1 MAGRAGVQARRGML
15 PSPPMNPRTVF
26 RLAPC
31 LIVLAFAACA
41 TDAPAPLPPPVEAQ
55 ASVPESSPEPL
66 PEPIVEPSVEPAG
79 PQLLAPVPAPP
90 EQRPEAP
97 ADVTDPAIPRQQRLD
112 NFVDYAVRTHGV
124 DAARVRS
131 VLAQAQ
137 VRQSILEA
145 MSRPAERTRTWA
157 EYRPIFLNDARIRG
171 GRSFYATH
179 REALDRVAAESGV
192 PAEYIVAIIGVE
204 TSYGGFTGNHRI
216 LDAIYTLAF
225 DHAPRAPFFA
235 AELGHLFALERDEPT
250 LDITALRGSYAGA
263 MGLGQFMPSSY
274 RLWAKDGDG
283 DGHRNLID
291 NLDDVFASIANYFVA
306 FGWERGGPVVA
317 RATRD
322 PGADDFK
329 PESVDPV
336 YPLAMLAE
344 RGYRPQQGEPVAE
357 GATLLS
363 FEGSAGPEHWLGYR
377 NFFVIT
383 RYNRSPMYAMAVH
396 QLAQEIAAGSG
407 GAGR

>member
-1 MAGRAGVQARRGML
+1 MKTRAI
-15 PSPPMNPRTVF
+15 F

-31 LIVLAFAACA
+31 LIAFAFAACA
-41 TDAPAPLPPPVEAQ
+41 TEAPAPLPPA
-55 ASVPESSPEPL
+55 AAGADTATPL
-66 PEPIVEPSVEPAG
+66 PEPVAEPAG
-79 PQLLAPVPAPP
+79 PAPLAPVPPPP
-90 EQRPEAP
+90 EERPEAP
-97 ADVTDPAIPRQQRLD
+97 ASVTDPAIPRQQRVE
-112 NFVDYAVRTHGV
+112 NFVEYAVATHGV
-124 DAARVRS
+124 DADRVRQ

-137 VRQSILEA
+137 VRQGILDA

-171 GRSFYATH
+171 GREFYARH
-179 REALDRVAAESGV
+179 RAALDRVAADTGV

-204 TSYGGFTGNHRI
+204 TSYGGFTGNNRI
-216 LDAIYTLAF
+216 LDALYTLAF
-225 DHAPRAPFFA
+225 DHPPRAPFFA
-235 AELGHLFALERDEPT
+235 AELAHLFALERDEPT
-250 LDITALRGSYAGA
+250 LDLPALRGSYAGA

-291 NLDDVFASIANYFVA
+291 NLDDVFASIANYFVVH
-306 FGWERGGPVVA
+306 GWERGGPVVA
-317 RATRD
+317 RASRE
-322 PGADDFK
+322 PGAADFK
-329 PESVDPV
+329 PETVDPV
-336 YPLAMLAE
+336 HRLEDLAA
-344 RGYRPQQGEPVAE
+344 RGYVPQPGEPVAE

-363 FEGSAGPEHWLGYR
+363 FEGAAGPEYWLGYR

-396 QLAQEIAAGSG
+396 QLAQQIRAGSAGSG

>member
-1 MAGRAGVQARRGML
+1 
-15 PSPPMNPRTVF
+15 MNPRTVF

-41 TDAPAPLPPPVEAQ
+41 TDAPAPLPSPVEAQ

-317 RATRD
+317 RATHD

>member
-1 MAGRAGVQARRGML
+1 MQRRPGML
-15 PSPPMNPRTVF
+15 TSPPMNPRTVL

-41 TDAPAPLPPPVEAQ
+41 TDAPAPISPPAAEARE
-55 ASVPESSPEPL
+55 PLPEPL
-66 PEPIVEPSVEPAG
+66 PEPIVEPAE
-79 PQLLAPVPAPP
+79 PQLLAPVPPPP

-97 ADVTDPAIPRQQRLD
+97 TAVTDPSIPRQQRVD
-112 NFVDYAVRTHGV
+112 NFIDYAVRTHGV
-124 DAARVRS
+124 DATRVRT
-131 VLAQAQ
+131 VLQQAQ
-137 VRQSILEA
+137 VRQSILDA
-145 MSRPAERTRTWA
+145 MARPAERTRTWA

-179 REALDRVAAESGV
+179 RAALDRVAAESGV

-216 LDAIYTLAF
+216 VDAIYTLAF

-235 AELGHLFALERDEPT
+235 AELGHLFALEREEPQ
-250 LDITALRGSYAGA
+250 LDLMALRGSYAGA

-274 RLWAKDGDG
+274 RHWAKDGDG

-306 FGWERGGPVVA
+306 FGWERDAPVVA
-317 RATRD
+317 RATRAPD
-322 PGADDFK
+322 ADDFK
-329 PESVDPV
+329 PDNMEPV

-344 RGYRPQQGEPVAE
+344 RGYEPRAGEPLAE

-363 FEGSAGPEHWLGYR
+363 FEGDAGPEHWLGYR

-407 GAGR
+407 GTGR

>member
-1 MAGRAGVQARRGML
+1 
-15 PSPPMNPRTVF
+15 MNPRTVF

-41 TDAPAPLPPPVEAQ
+41 TDAPAPLPSPVEAQ
-55 ASVPESSPEPL
+55 ASVPESLPEPL

>member
-41 TDAPAPLPPPVEAQ
+41 TDAPAPLPSPVEAQ
-55 ASVPESSPEPL
+55 ASVPESLPEPL
-66 PEPIVEPSVEPAG
+66 PEPSVEPSVEPAG

>member
-1 MAGRAGVQARRGML
+1 
-15 PSPPMNPRTVF
+15 MNPRTVL

-41 TDAPAPLPPPVEAQ
+41 TDAPAPLPPPAAEAREP
-55 ASVPESSPEPL
+55 VPEPL
-66 PEPIVEPSVEPAG
+66 PEPIVEPAE
-79 PQLLAPVPAPP
+79 PQLLAPVPPPP

-97 ADVTDPAIPRQQRLD
+97 TGVTDPSIPRQQRVD
-112 NFVDYAVRTHGV
+112 NFIDYAVRTHGA
-124 DAARVRS
+124 DAARVRT

-137 VRQSILEA
+137 VRQSILDA

-179 REALDRVAAESGV
+179 RAALDRVAAESGV

-235 AELGHLFALERDEPT
+235 AELGHLFALEREEPQ
-250 LDITALRGSYAGA
+250 LDVLALRGSYAGA

-291 NLDDVFASIANYFVA
+291 NLDDVFASIANYFVVH
-306 FGWERGGPVVA
+306 GWERDAPVVA
-317 RATRD
+317 RATRA
-322 PGADDFK
+322 PGADEFK
-329 PESVDPV
+329 PDNLEPV

-344 RGYRPQQGEPVAE
+344 RGYEPRPGEPLAE

-363 FEGSAGPEHWLGYR
+363 FEGSAGPEYWLGYR